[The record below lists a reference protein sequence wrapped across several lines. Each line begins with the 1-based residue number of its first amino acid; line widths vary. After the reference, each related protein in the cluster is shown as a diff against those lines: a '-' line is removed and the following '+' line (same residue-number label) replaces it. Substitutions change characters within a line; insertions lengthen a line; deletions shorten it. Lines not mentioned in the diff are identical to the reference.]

1 VRYQHRHF
9 WQPTDEPGRYACTDC
24 EETCAE
30 CIECLRWTGNS
41 LLICE
46 RCVRR
51 VRGLIDDIETAMAL
65 YCPPMPS
72 LIPPIRYDRDQITGS
87 RGSDF
92 DPKRWT
98 YHDLPDILEGWADAW
113 ADASGMPRTI
123 GAADYLRGHV
133 LWAAHNRDVSD
144 WDQWLTEMRRILST
158 AKREAGIL
166 PKRLPTPCVHCGG
179 VAVQT
184 WADKDL
190 TPHAD
195 GLSDEVTC
203 LGCHLTWR
211 SAAQYAQVSKD
222 HLVSL
227 PEDRPDAI
235 VTIEQAATV
244 WPEVPA
250 KTWATWANRAELPDP
265 AAWDVRGR
273 AQYRVGDLDV
283 LVQRRTDATRRG
295 RRAC

>member
-1 VRYQHRHF
+1 MTQTHRHY
-9 WQPTDEPGRYACTDC
+9 WTPTDDGRYACTDC
-24 EETCAE
+24 AETCAE

-184 WADKDL
+184 WANKRL
-190 TPHAD
+190 MPHAD

-203 LGCHLTWR
+203 TGCGLTWR
-211 SAAQYAQVSKD
+211 PVGHYAQVSKE
-222 HLVSL
+222 HLHRL
-227 PEDRPDAI
+227 PEDRPDAL
-235 VTIEQAATV
+235 VTMDDVSSV
-244 WPEVPA
+244 WPDIPA
-250 KTWATWANRAELPDP
+250 KTWRTWFDRGEMPD
-265 AAWDVRGR
+265 AASWDVRGR
-273 AQYRVGDLDV
+273 PQYRVGDLHA
-283 LVQRRTDATRRG
+283 LAQRRVDVTRRG
-295 RRAC
+295 RRAG

>member
-1 VRYQHRHF
+1 MSETHRHY
-9 WQPTDEPGRYACTDC
+9 WTPTDDGRYACTDC
-24 EETCAE
+24 AETCAE
-30 CIECLRWTGNS
+30 CIECLRWSGSS

-133 LWAAHNRDVSD
+133 LWAAHHEGSD
-144 WDQWLTEMRRILST
+144 WEQWMAEMRRILST

-184 WADKDL
+184 WANKRL
-190 TPHAD
+190 MPHAD

-203 LGCHLTWR
+203 TGCGLTWR
-211 SAAQYAQVSKD
+211 SVGQYAQVSKE
-222 HLVSL
+222 HLHRL
-227 PEDRPDAI
+227 PEDRPDAL
-235 VTIEQAATV
+235 VTMDDVSSV
-244 WPEVPA
+244 WPDIPA
-250 KTWATWANRAELPDP
+250 KTWRTWFDRGEMPD
-265 AAWDVRGR
+265 AASWDVRGR
-273 AQYRVGDLDV
+273 PQYRVGDLHA
-283 LVQRRTDATRRG
+283 LAQRRVDVTRRG
-295 RRAC
+295 RRAG

>member
-1 VRYQHRHF
+1 MSETHRHY
-9 WQPTDEPGRYACTDC
+9 WTPTDDGRYACTDC
-24 EETCAE
+24 AETCAE
-30 CIECLRWTGNS
+30 CIECLRWSGNS

-184 WADKDL
+184 WANKRL
-190 TPHAD
+190 MPHAD

-203 LGCHLTWR
+203 TGCGLTWR
-211 SAAQYAQVSKD
+211 SVGHYAQVSKE
-222 HLVSL
+222 HLHRL
-227 PEDRPDAI
+227 PEDRPDAL
-235 VTIEQAATV
+235 VTMDDVSSV
-244 WPEVPA
+244 WPDIPA
-250 KTWATWANRAELPDP
+250 KTWRTWFDRGEMPD
-265 AAWDVRGR
+265 AASWDVRGR
-273 AQYRVGDLDV
+273 PQYRVGDLHA
-283 LVQRRTDATRRG
+283 LAQRRVDVTRRG
-295 RRAC
+295 RRAG

>member
-1 VRYQHRHF
+1 MSETHRHY
-9 WQPTDEPGRYACTDC
+9 WTPTDDGRYACTDC
-24 EETCAE
+24 AETCAE
-30 CIECLRWTGNS
+30 CIECLRWSGSS

-184 WADKDL
+184 WANKRL
-190 TPHAD
+190 MPHAD

-203 LGCHLTWR
+203 TGCGLTWR
-211 SAAQYAQVSKD
+211 SVGHYAQVSKE
-222 HLVSL
+222 HLHRL
-227 PEDRPDAI
+227 PEDRPDAL
-235 VTIEQAATV
+235 VTMDDVSSV
-244 WPEVPA
+244 WPDIPA
-250 KTWATWANRAELPDP
+250 KTWRTWFDRGEIPD
-265 AAWDVRGR
+265 AASWDVRGR
-273 AQYRVGDLDV
+273 PQYRVGDLHA
-283 LVQRRTDATRRG
+283 LAQRRVDVTRRG
-295 RRAC
+295 RRAG

>member
-1 VRYQHRHF
+1 MSDQHRHF

-87 RGSDF
+87 RSTDGERRISVRDVWV
-92 DPKRWT
+92 DPLGGLTRGLMRPT
-98 YHDLPDILEGWADAW
+98 CRARSVRLSTCAGTFC
-113 ADASGMPRTI
+113 GPRTTATRVI
-123 GAADYLRGHV
+123 GTSGWPRCVAPRT
-133 LWAAHNRDVSD
+133 WPSER
-144 WDQWLTEMRRILST
+144 
-158 AKREAGIL
+158 
-166 PKRLPTPCVHCGG
+166 PTSRPSAYRPCVCT
-179 VAVQT
+179 VAGRG
-184 WADKDL
+184 ADVGRQDL

-211 SAAQYAQVSKD
+211 SAAHYAQVSKE
-222 HLVSL
+222 HLRSL
-227 PEDRPDAI
+227 PEVQPDAI
-235 VTIEQAATV
+235 VTLDQAATV
-244 WPEVPA
+244 WPEVP
-250 KTWATWANRAELPDP
+250 P
-265 AAWDVRGR
+265 
-273 AQYRVGDLDV
+273 
-283 LVQRRTDATRRG
+283 RRG
-295 RRAC
+295 RRGPVAPSLARPCRVGCSGTSAVPRG

>member
-1 VRYQHRHF
+1 MTQTHRHY
-9 WQPTDEPGRYACTDC
+9 WTPTDDGRYACTDC
-24 EETCAE
+24 AETCAE

-133 LWAAHNRDVSD
+133 LWAAHHEGSD
-144 WDQWLTEMRRILST
+144 WEQWMAEMRRILST

-184 WADKDL
+184 WANKRL
-190 TPHAD
+190 MPHAD

-203 LGCHLTWR
+203 TGCGLTWR
-211 SAAQYAQVSKD
+211 SVGHYAQVSKE
-222 HLVSL
+222 HLHRL
-227 PEDRPDAI
+227 PEDRPDAL
-235 VTIEQAATV
+235 VTMDDVSSV
-244 WPEVPA
+244 WPDIPA
-250 KTWATWANRAELPDP
+250 KTWRTWFDRGEIPD
-265 AAWDVRGR
+265 AASWDVRGR
-273 AQYRVGDLDV
+273 PQYRVGDLHA
-283 LVQRRTDATRRG
+283 LAQRRVDVTRRG
-295 RRAC
+295 RRAG

>member
-1 VRYQHRHF
+1 MSETHRHY
-9 WQPTDEPGRYACTDC
+9 WTPTDDGRYACTDC
-24 EETCAE
+24 AETCAE
-30 CIECLRWTGNS
+30 CIECLRWSGNS

-184 WADKDL
+184 WANKRL
-190 TPHAD
+190 MPHAD

-203 LGCHLTWR
+203 TGCGLTWR
-211 SAAQYAQVSKD
+211 SVGHYAQVSKE
-222 HLVSL
+222 HLHRL
-227 PEDRPDAI
+227 PEDRPDAL
-235 VTIEQAATV
+235 VTMDDVSSV
-244 WPEVPA
+244 WPDIPA
-250 KTWATWANRAELPDP
+250 KTWRTWFDRGEIPD
-265 AAWDVRGR
+265 AASWDVRGR
-273 AQYRVGDLDV
+273 PQYRVGDLHA
-283 LVQRRTDATRRG
+283 LAQRRVDVTRRG
-295 RRAC
+295 RRAG

>member
-1 VRYQHRHF
+1 MSETHRHY
-9 WQPTDEPGRYACTDC
+9 WTPTDDGRYACTDC
-24 EETCAE
+24 AETCAE

-133 LWAAHNRDVSD
+133 LWAAHHEGSD
-144 WDQWLTEMRRILST
+144 WEQWMAEMRRILST

-184 WADKDL
+184 WANKRL
-190 TPHAD
+190 MPHAD

-203 LGCHLTWR
+203 TGCGLTWR
-211 SAAQYAQVSKD
+211 SVGHYAQVSKE
-222 HLVSL
+222 HLHRL
-227 PEDRPDAI
+227 PEDRPDAL
-235 VTIEQAATV
+235 VTMDDVSSV
-244 WPEVPA
+244 WPDIPA
-250 KTWATWANRAELPDP
+250 KTWRTWFDRGEMPD
-265 AAWDVRGR
+265 AASWDVRGR
-273 AQYRVGDLDV
+273 PQYRVGDLHA
-283 LVQRRTDATRRG
+283 LAQRRVDVTRRG
-295 RRAC
+295 RRAG

>member
-1 VRYQHRHF
+1 MRYQHRHF

-87 RGSDF
+87 RSTDGERRISVWDV
-92 DPKRWT
+92 RV
-98 YHDLPDILEGWADAW
+98 DLIGWADAW
-113 ADASGMPRTI
+113 ADASAMPRTI
-123 GAADYLRGHV
+123 GAAEYLRGHV
-133 LWAAHNRDVSD
+133 LWAAHHRDESD
-144 WDQWLTEMRRILST
+144 WDQWLAEMRRALHV

-184 WADKDL
+184 WAAKDL

-211 SAAQYAQVSKD
+211 SAAHYAQVSKE
-222 HLVSL
+222 HLRSL
-227 PEDRPDAI
+227 PEVQPDAI
-235 VTIEQAATV
+235 VTLDQAATV

-250 KTWATWANRAELPDP
+250 KTWATWAGRAELPDP
-265 AAWDVRGR
+265 AAWDVRAR
-273 AQYRVGDLDV
+273 PQYRVGDLDA
-283 LVQRRTDATRRG
+283 LVRRRADGTRRG

>member
-1 VRYQHRHF
+1 MSETHRHY
-9 WQPTDEPGRYACTDC
+9 WTPTDDGRYACTDC
-24 EETCAE
+24 AETCAE

-184 WADKDL
+184 WANKRL
-190 TPHAD
+190 MPHAD

-203 LGCHLTWR
+203 TGCGLTWR
-211 SAAQYAQVSKD
+211 SVGHYAQVSKE
-222 HLVSL
+222 HLHRL
-227 PEDRPDAI
+227 PEDRPDAL
-235 VTIEQAATV
+235 VTMDDVSSV
-244 WPEVPA
+244 WPDIPA
-250 KTWATWANRAELPDP
+250 KTWRTWFDRGEMPD
-265 AAWDVRGR
+265 AASWDVRGR
-273 AQYRVGDLDV
+273 PQYRVGDLHA
-283 LVQRRTDATRRG
+283 LAQRRVDVTRRG
-295 RRAC
+295 RRAG

>member
-1 VRYQHRHF
+1 MSDQHRHF

-87 RGSDF
+87 RSTDGERRISVRDV
-92 DPKRWT
+92 WV
-98 YHDLPDILEGWADAW
+98 DLIGWADAW
-113 ADASGMPRTI
+113 ADASDMPRTI
-123 GAADYLRGHV
+123 GAAEYLRGHV
-133 LWAAHNRDVSD
+133 LWAAHHRDESD
-144 WDQWLTEMRRILST
+144 WDQWLAEMRRALHV

-184 WADKDL
+184 WAAKDL

-211 SAAQYAQVSKD
+211 SAAHYAQVSKE
-222 HLVSL
+222 HLRSL
-227 PEDRPDAI
+227 PEVQPDAI
-235 VTIEQAATV
+235 VT
-244 WPEVPA
+244 
-250 KTWATWANRAELPDP
+250 
-265 AAWDVRGR
+265 
-273 AQYRVGDLDV
+273 LD
-283 LVQRRTDATRRG
+283 
-295 RRAC
+295 

>member
-1 VRYQHRHF
+1 MSETHRHY
-9 WQPTDEPGRYACTDC
+9 WTPTDDGRYACTDC
-24 EETCAE
+24 AETCAE

-133 LWAAHNRDVSD
+133 LWAAHHEGSD
-144 WDQWLTEMRRILST
+144 WEQWMAEMRKVLHA
-158 AKREAGIL
+158 AKGEAGIL
-166 PKRLPTPCVHCGG
+166 PQRLPTPCVHCGG

-184 WADKDL
+184 WANKRL
-190 TPHAD
+190 MPHAD

-203 LGCHLTWR
+203 TGCGLTWR
-211 SAAQYAQVSKD
+211 SVGHYAQVSKE
-222 HLVSL
+222 HLHRL
-227 PEDRPDAI
+227 PEDRPDAL
-235 VTIEQAATV
+235 VTMDDVSSV
-244 WPEVPA
+244 WPDIPA
-250 KTWATWANRAELPDP
+250 KTWRTWFDRGEMPD
-265 AAWDVRGR
+265 AASWDVRGR
-273 AQYRVGDLDV
+273 PQYRVGDLHA
-283 LVQRRTDATRRG
+283 LAQRRVDVTRRG
-295 RRAC
+295 RRAG